1 MSFLPLNIAMFPLQV
16 YNVSEFWKSKQS
28 QSNEAMYFVIA
39 IGILI
44 ITLVVVN
51 LVRDKLKISGGHG
64 GAIRAG
70 GSNPRQ
76 FSIFTMSRIASNL
89 GLDKEQ
95 SKMLE
100 FVLKS
105 DGVTNPDRSLS
116 SPNLL
121 DRHFKRAFRIIER
134 TSHSDEELNT
144 RLSILFSTRN
154 IIETSTGTT
163 TTTSTRQIPDN
174 AAAVLTAGDKNYP
187 IRVITSRGDSLVV
200 EHPLSAIGGPVHFSR
215 GSKVS
220 LAFFTQTNKGFSV
233 ESRVLGTT
241 DTVSGPALQLVHSG
255 QIKRLSNRRFRRR
268 QTVISTSFYSV
279 HVEDTTGRKKDR
291 KMVVDKRKLSGNILD
306 ISIGGCS
313 IKSSVPLQTGQRLKI
328 EFTREDNSIVV
339 ALGEILRTA
348 RTGVSTVMHV
358 RFLKVPRKSLNSINA
373 MVYEYAE

>member
-44 ITLVVVN
+44 VTLVVVN
-51 LVRDKLKISGGHG
+51 LVRDKMKNSSPGGTQTGSSG
-64 GAIRAG
+64 AR
-70 GSNPRQ
+70 N
-76 FSIFTMSRIASNL
+76 FSIFTMSRIANSL
-89 GLDKEQ
+89 GLDREQ

-121 DRHFKRAFRIIER
+121 DRHFKRAFRLIER
-134 TSHSDEELNT
+134 TSRSDEEMNS
-144 RLSILFSTRN
+144 RLAILFATRN
-154 IIETSTGTT
+154 IIETNTGTS

-174 AAAVLTAGDKNYP
+174 SAAVLTVGEKNYP
-187 IRVITSRGDSLVV
+187 IRVITSRGDSLIV
-200 EHPLSAIGGPVHFSR
+200 EHPLSALGGPVHFSR

-241 DTVSGPALQLVHSG
+241 DTLSGPALQLVHSG

-268 QTVISTSFYSV
+268 QTVLSISFYSV
-279 HVEDTTGRKKDR
+279 HIEDTTGRKKDR

-313 IKSSVPLQTGQRLKI
+313 IKSSAPLQTGQRLKI

-339 ALGEILRTA
+339 ALGEILRTERA
-348 RTGVSTVMHV
+348 GVSTVMHV